1 MRCCSYR
8 EVLSPAK
15 NAKHMTSQR
24 NLTPAAAVTLLRQE
38 IRSRTQ
44 IVRTLLELREQIDN
58 DRICGAWLS
67 ADSNLTAAI
76 RRSGRGTY
84 RLLVFDN
91 ALCYKR
97 LVQDALIVSEA
108 HALHFAHADDPRD
121 RNVVRYDADSD
132 VLLLGCYGRFVPEA
146 HEQGSLLE
154 EFSDD
159 AE

>member
-1 MRCCSYR
+1 
-8 EVLSPAK
+8 
-15 NAKHMTSQR
+15 MTSQR
-24 NLTPAAAVTLLRQE
+24 NLTPVDALTLLRQE

-44 IVRTLLELREQIDN
+44 IVRTLLDLREQIDN

-84 RLLVFDN
+84 RMLVFDN

-97 LVQDALIVSEA
+97 LVQDALIVSTA
-108 HALHFAHADDPRD
+108 HTLQFAHADDPCD

-132 VLLLGCYGRFVPEA
+132 VLLLGCYGRFVPEDSA
-146 HEQGSLLE
+146 RGALEQGTLLE
-154 EFSDD
+154 EFSDTA